1 MMTGGDANL
10 KSLVLLCLEDD
21 PELRPSAIDI
31 SERTK
36 RMVEECR
43 KETTYDGM
51 DPISWLAEQASDAR
65 HIIQQSKFTT
75 PNLFAG
81 PVTIKWKEGPPAPSS
96 RMIHSAV
103 MFNGSIYVGG
113 GITEKEQATYCVD
126 IYHSD
131 TNKWDTIDT
140 PHHLFCLV
148 VLLSKL
154 LIVGG
159 SDRNGRYTK
168 KVLAL
173 ESGEWI
179 DYTEMPSARS
189 YVGAVSHH
197 SMMIVVGGY
206 RDEALAV
213 VELFDGSTGEWFICD
228 DLPRPLEYP
237 QAVVLGNMIYVLDKL
252 ENIINASS
260 LHSLFDHN
268 LQWHCLTDM
277 PHNSSSAVV
286 LNNKYLLVLGGLLL
300 NNGRSSD
307 EIVTLNSISTEWISS
322 AKIPE
327 ALSYTAVV
335 CDDSHRLVVIGGCEE
350 GRLVGTSR
358 VWLGSFEL

>member
-1 MMTGGDANL
+1 M
-10 KSLVLLCLEDD
+10 
-21 PELRPSAIDI
+21 
-31 SERTK
+31 K

-43 KETTYDGM
+43 KENTFDGI
-51 DPISWLAEQASDAR
+51 DPISWLAVQVSSAR
-65 HIIQQSKFTT
+65 HLQQSTT
-75 PNLFAG
+75 PDLFAG
-81 PVTIKWKEGPPAPSS
+81 PVTIAWKEGPPAPSS
-96 RMIHSAV
+96 RLMHNAV

-113 GITEKEQATYCVD
+113 GFTVCNGKEQAIYCVD
-126 IYHSD
+126 IYYSD

-140 PHHLFCLV
+140 PHQLISLV
-148 VLLSKL
+148 VLMNKL

-159 SDRNGRYTK
+159 LDRNDRCTK

-206 RDEALAV
+206 HDEALAV

-252 ENIINASS
+252 ENKINASS

-268 LQWHCLTDM
+268 LQWHCLQVDM
-277 PHNSSSAVV
+277 PHNSSTAVV

-327 ALSYTAVV
+327 ALSFTAVV

-350 GRLVGTSR
+350 GPLVGTSR